1 MNCGIT
7 GHRGALGQE
16 FIKYNKKI
24 NFIKFQGDLTKK
36 KQIEKWVKKNS
47 FDVFVHFAAI
57 VPTKFVEKFYLKSK
71 KVNVLGTKYLIDA
84 LSKFQKK
91 KLKWFFFASSSH
103 VYKFQNKKI
112 KETDKILP
120 VTKYGKTKL
129 EAEKMLLKRTENI
142 CIGRIFSFT
151 HKTHSEDYLIPS
163 LYNKI
168 FLSRKKKIIFENL
181 NHYRDFLDTSD
192 ICRAI
197 TKLMIKK
204 KIGIY
209 NVCSGKK
216 TNLKDL
222 AMFMAKKKKILYEF
236 KKKEYK
242 ITKLIGNNDK
252 LLSTG
257 WKPNKNIEFVIKSY
271 IREKNK
277 NVSSNK

>member
-36 KQIEKWVKKNS
+36 KQIEKWVQKNS

-120 VTKYGKTKL
+120 VTKYGKTKF

-168 FLSRKKKIIFENL
+168 FLSKKKNNL
-181 NHYRDFLDTSD
+181 R
-192 ICRAI
+192 
-197 TKLMIKK
+197 KLESLQRFFRHFRYM
-204 KIGIY
+204 
-209 NVCSGKK
+209 
-216 TNLKDL
+216 
-222 AMFMAKKKKILYEF
+222 
-236 KKKEYK
+236 
-242 ITKLIGNNDK
+242 
-252 LLSTG
+252 
-257 WKPNKNIEFVIKSY
+257 
-271 IREKNK
+271 
-277 NVSSNK
+277 

>member
-36 KQIEKWVKKNS
+36 KQVEKWVQKNS

-120 VTKYGKTKL
+120 VTKYGKTKF

-151 HKTHSEDYLIPS
+151 HKTHSADYLIPS

-168 FLSRKKKIIFENL
+168 FLSKKKKLIFENL

-257 WKPNKNIEFVIKSY
+257 WKPKKNIEFVIKSY